1 MPKSF
6 PYSNFISVCTA
17 AGKVAPEIPGSE
29 GNVEQVV
36 SCTILGSYPPI
47 FSQDIGKTHCVW
59 LNAPLRCWPNL
70 LCFWAWLLAVNT
82 VKS

>member
-1 MPKSF
+1 MPKPF
-6 PYSNFISVCTA
+6 PYSNFTSVCTA

-59 LNAPLRCWPNL
+59 LSAPLL
-70 LCFWAWLLAVNT
+70 LCFWAWLLAVST